1 MTHYI
6 DNANIEKNLTHT
18 SWSPSLVTTT
28 LTLNGTLTL
37 TNASGFI
44 QEFTGTATGFK
55 IILPNATTLTNG
67 WKFDLFNSSSTITIP
82 VYYNDTT
89 TLIGNLLPSS
99 YTSITLE
106 SNATTNGLWLRWGA
120 FTGGQATGILNYNI
134 SSSTPFTL
142 STGTNDTPI
151 TGMSITPTQGTY
163 ALWYDGS
170 IVITGNNT
178 VVRTTF
184 YKANAIWTDSL
195 RTIESSV
202 STFNTTHSTIAIIQ
216 FTGSELLEVRVARSS
231 NTLTINGR
239 SLIMIRLGD

>member
-6 DNANIEKNLTHT
+6 DNANIEKNLTHV
-18 SWSPSLVTTT
+18 SWSPTITIT
-28 LTLNGTLTL
+28 PTTLNGTAIF
-37 TNASGFI
+37 TNTTGCI

-55 IILPNATTLTNG
+55 IRLPNAQTLTTG
-67 WKFDLFNSSSTITIP
+67 WKYDLFNSSTVPIQI
-82 VYYNDTT
+82 YYNDTT
-89 TLIGNLLPSS
+89 TLAGTLLASA
-99 YTSITLE
+99 YVSITLE
-106 SNATTNGLWLRWGA
+106 SNTTTNGSWLRWGA
-120 FTGGQATGILNYNI
+120 YTGGTASGILNYNI

-142 STGTNDTPI
+142 STGTADTLI
-151 TGMSITPTQGTY
+151 AGMSLTPTQGTY